1 MHSYQQVKALIKQF
15 AGQANTLVIPRVFID
30 FTGDHL
36 AALLLSQILYWSDR
50 TDDPEGWFYKTA
62 DEWQAELGMSAYQ
75 VKRAAAVL
83 APLGIESRVRKVKLT
98 PKSHYRVDMKRFT
111 DLFMQ
116 FLENQETSKSKNYK
130 LENQETSKSMESEE
144 TSKSYKEHR
153 LHAETTPPTPAPAKN
168 QNGAGG
174 GGDEIAILL
183 DEYNIGASDSI
194 AQLYR
199 EQYPNVD
206 AATIRQSIENLL
218 ADQVPKGTIVNRL
231 RSRPPAPGKPYQRSR
246 AGPKTGIPI
255 PTRPNIPPDMLTPA
269 QIAERSKAKRAERDT
284 S

>member
-15 AGQANTLVIPRVFID
+15 AGQAGTLVIPRVFID

-50 TDDPEGWFYKTA
+50 TDSPDGWFYKTA
-62 DEWQAELGMSAYQ
+62 DEWEAELGMSAYQ
-75 VKRAAAVL
+75 VKRAAALL
-83 APLGIESRVRKVKLT
+83 APLGIECKVKKVKLT
-98 PKSHYRVDMKRFT
+98 PKSHYRVDMQRFT

-144 TSKSYKEHR
+144 TQKSYKEHR
-153 LHAETTPPTPAPAKN
+153 LHAETTPPTPPAVQPKN
-168 QNGAGG
+168 GVGG
-174 GGDEIAILL
+174 DDEIAMLL

-194 AQLYR
+194 AALYR
-199 EQYPNVD
+199 EKYPDVD
-206 AATIRQSIENLL
+206 VSTIRQSIENLI
-218 ADQVPKGTIVNRL
+218 ADSVPKGTIVNRL

-246 AGPKTGIPI
+246 AAARASPVTIAP
-255 PTRPNIPPDMLTPA
+255 PPDRPSKPVLS
-269 QIAERSKAKRAERDT
+269 AEARRALLEQHRNGT
-284 S
+284 